1 VNRFRSEHGVL
12 LPSVLV
18 SASRREVLGSFALA
32 LARGAT
38 GAVGL
43 VLVQT
48 VAAQRPAPVAWPTK
62 PIRLIVP
69 VGPGGGVDL
78 VGRLVAEQLS
88 KVLGQAIFVE
98 NMGGAGGTIG
108 SLATARAAPDG
119 HTLMVGYV
127 GTHGTNP
134 ALRKLNYD
142 ALADFS
148 AIAMVGGTPN
158 VLVVAP
164 GFPAQDFKQFA
175 ALMKADGDKLSYATS
190 GPGTLTHLIMEQL
203 KGALNSNAVHVP
215 YKGIG
220 PALIDVLGGQVPMAC
235 PGLAAAL
242 PHIKAGKLR
251 ALALTGAQRHRLM
264 PETPTFEELGLRG
277 FDGVQWY
284 GIVGP
289 AKMPA
294 DIVKRLN
301 TEINKIINTSQ
312 TRERLSAEALE
323 PMPMSSGQFAAFIA
337 QDISRWAKVG
347 VARGIRLD

>member
-1 VNRFRSEHGVL
+1 MKAVNNKSR
-12 LPSVLV
+12 
-18 SASRREVLGSFALA
+18 RREVLQASLAGVGACLGYTFAGIGLSRTALA
-32 LARGAT
+32 QSSSTA
-38 GAVGL
+38 
-43 VLVQT
+43 
-48 VAAQRPAPVAWPTK
+48 AWPSK

-78 VGRLVAEQLS
+78 VGRLVAEQLA

-98 NMGGAGGTIG
+98 NIGGGGGAIG

-148 AIAMVGGTPN
+148 PIAMVGGTPN
-158 VLVVAP
+158 VLVVSP
-164 GFPAQDFKQFA
+164 SFPAKDFKQFA
-175 ALMKADGDKLSYATS
+175 PMMKSDGDKLSYASS

-203 KGALNSNAVHVP
+203 KGALNSTAVHVP

-251 ALALTGAQRHRLM
+251 PLAITGTQRHRLL
-264 PETPTFEELGLRG
+264 PQTPTFEELGLRG

-289 AKMPA
+289 AKLPPE
-294 DIVKRLN
+294 IIKRLN
-301 TEINKIINTSQ
+301 LEINKIITTKE

-323 PMPMSSGQFAAFIA
+323 PMPMTPVQFGSFIA

>member
-1 VNRFRSEHGVL
+1 MKNVIRKSQRRDVL
-12 LPSVLV
+12 Q
-18 SASRREVLGSFALA
+18 
-32 LARGAT
+32 
-38 GAVGL
+38 VGL
-43 VLVQT
+43 ASVGAGLGYTLAGMGLSSTAWAQT
-48 VAAQRPAPVAWPTK
+48 STTPAWPSK

-78 VGRLVAEQLS
+78 VGRLVAEQLA

-98 NMGGAGGTIG
+98 NIGGGGGSIG
-108 SLATARAAPDG
+108 SLAAARAAPDG

-148 AIAMVGGTPN
+148 PIAMVGGTPN
-158 VLVVAP
+158 VLVVSP
-164 GFPAQDFKQFA
+164 SFPAKDFKQFA
-175 ALMKADGDKLSYATS
+175 QMMKIDGDKLSYATS

-203 KGALNSNAVHVP
+203 KGALNSSAVHVP

-220 PALIDVLGGQVPMAC
+220 PALIDVLGGQVPIAC

-251 ALALTGAQRHRLM
+251 PLAITGIQRHRLL
-264 PETPTFEELGLRG
+264 PQIPTFEELGLRG

-289 AKMPA
+289 AKLPA
-294 DIVKRLN
+294 EIVKRLN
-301 TEINKIINTSQ
+301 LEINKIITTKE
-312 TRERLSAEALE
+312 TRERLSTEALE
-323 PMPMSSGQFAAFIA
+323 PMPMTPVQFGSFIA

>member
-1 VNRFRSEHGVL
+1 MKAVTMNLVGVHAQRRKL
-12 LPSVLV
+12 LLS
-18 SASRREVLGSFALA
+18 
-32 LARGAT
+32 
-38 GAVGL
+38 GAVAA
-43 VLVQT
+43 T
-48 VAAQRPAPVAWPTK
+48 VFGRAGASLAQAPIPASGQWPTK

-78 VGRLVAEQLS
+78 VGRLIAEQLT
-88 KVLGQAIFVE
+88 KLLGQSIFVE
-98 NMGGAGGTIG
+98 NIGGGGGSIG
-108 SLATARAAPDG
+108 SMATARAAPDG

-134 ALRKLNYD
+134 ALRKLSYD

-148 AIAMVGGTPN
+148 PIAMVGGTPN
-158 VLVVAP
+158 VLVVSP
-164 GFPAQDFKQFA
+164 SFPAKDFKQFA
-175 ALMKADGDKLSYATS
+175 AMMKSDGDKLSYATS

-203 KGALNSNAVHVP
+203 KGAIGSTAVHVP

-220 PALIDVLGGQVPMAC
+220 PALIDVLGGQVPMSC

-242 PHIKAGKLR
+242 PHIKAGKLKP
-251 ALALTGAQRHRLM
+251 LAITGAQRHRLL
-264 PETPTFEELGLRG
+264 PQTPTFEELGLRG
-277 FDGVQWY
+277 FDGVQWH

-294 DIVKRLN
+294 EIVKRLN
-301 TEINKIINTSQ
+301 LEINKIIATKE

-323 PMPMSSGQFAAFIA
+323 PMPMTPVQFGSFMA

>member
-1 VNRFRSEHGVL
+1 MNNVNNERTLMNQFV
-12 LPSVLV
+12 
-18 SASRREVLGSFALA
+18 
-32 LARGAT
+32 AT
-38 GAVGL
+38 GARRGL
-43 VLVQT
+43 LRHALGGTLGLGLAGPASIRFVFAQASP
-48 VAAQRPAPVAWPTK
+48 AAAWPNK

-88 KVLGQAIFVE
+88 KILGQSIFVE
-98 NMGGAGGTIG
+98 NIGGGGGAIG
-108 SLATARAAPDG
+108 SLATARASADG
-119 HTLMVGYV
+119 YTLMVGYV

-148 AIAMVGGTPN
+148 PIAMVGGTPN
-158 VLVVAP
+158 VLVVSP
-164 GFPAQDFKQFA
+164 NFPAKDFMQFA
-175 ALMKADGDKLSYATS
+175 ALMKSDGDKLSYATS

-203 KGALNSNAVHVP
+203 KGVLNSTAVHVP

-220 PALIDVLGGQVPMAC
+220 PALIDVLGAQVPMSC

-251 ALALTGAQRHRLM
+251 PLAITGGQRHRLL
-264 PETPTFEELGLRG
+264 PQTPTFEELGLRG

-289 AKMPA
+289 AKLPLE
-294 DIVKRLN
+294 IVKRLN
-301 TEINKIINTSQ
+301 LEINKIITTKE

-323 PMPMSSGQFAAFIA
+323 PMPMTPVQFGSFMA

>member
-1 VNRFRSEHGVL
+1 MKNAIRQSQRRDVL
-12 LPSVLV
+12 Q
-18 SASRREVLGSFALA
+18 
-32 LARGAT
+32 
-38 GAVGL
+38 VGL
-43 VLVQT
+43 ASVGAGLGYTLAGMGLSSTAWAQT
-48 VAAQRPAPVAWPTK
+48 STTPAWPSK

-78 VGRLVAEQLS
+78 VGRLVAEQLA

-98 NMGGAGGTIG
+98 NIGGGGGSIG
-108 SLATARAAPDG
+108 SLAAARATPDG

-148 AIAMVGGTPN
+148 PIAMVGGTPN
-158 VLVVAP
+158 VLVVSP
-164 GFPAQDFKQFA
+164 SFPAKDFKQFA
-175 ALMKADGDKLSYATS
+175 QMMKIDGDKLSYATS

-203 KGALNSNAVHVP
+203 KGALNSSAVHVP

-220 PALIDVLGGQVPMAC
+220 PALIDVLGGQVPIAC

-251 ALALTGAQRHRLM
+251 PLAITGIQRHRLL
-264 PETPTFEELGLRG
+264 PQIPTFEELGLRG

-289 AKMPA
+289 AKLPA
-294 DIVKRLN
+294 EIVKRLN
-301 TEINKIINTSQ
+301 LEINKIITTKE

-323 PMPMSSGQFAAFIA
+323 PMPMTPVQFGSFIA

>member
-1 VNRFRSEHGVL
+1 MKT
-12 LPSVLV
+12 PS
-18 SASRREVLGSFALA
+18 SFAHRRGLLGSGLFCSIGYGLGGFTAFASSSPVLA
-32 LARGAT
+32 QANAGS
-38 GAVGL
+38 
-43 VLVQT
+43 
-48 VAAQRPAPVAWPTK
+48 AWPGK
-62 PIRLIVP
+62 AIRLIVP

-78 VGRLVAEQLS
+78 VGRLIAEQLS
-88 KVLGQAIFVE
+88 KVLGQSIFVE
-98 NMGGAGGTIG
+98 NIGGGGGSIG
-108 SLATARAAPDG
+108 SLATARATPDG

-148 AIAMVGGTPN
+148 PIAMVGGTPN
-158 VLVVAP
+158 VLVVSP
-164 GFPAQDFKQFA
+164 SFQAQDFKQFA
-175 ALMKADGDKLSYATS
+175 ALMKSDGDKLSYASS

-203 KGALNSNAVHVP
+203 KGALNSTAVHVP

-220 PALIDVLGGQVPMAC
+220 PALIDVLGAQVPMSC

-251 ALALTGAQRHRLM
+251 PLAVTGMQRHRLL
-264 PETPTFEELGLRG
+264 PQTPTFEELGLRG

-289 AKMPA
+289 AKLPA
-294 DIVKRLN
+294 EIVKRLN
-301 TEINKIINTSQ
+301 TEINKIIATKE

-323 PMPMSSGQFAAFIA
+323 PMPMTPVQFGTFMA

>member
-1 VNRFRSEHGVL
+1 MNQTISSRERRRVL
-12 LPSVLV
+12 RNAFGSTIGFSLAGMGLPFQVLAQSPV
-18 SASRREVLGSFALA
+18 SA
-32 LARGAT
+32 
-38 GAVGL
+38 
-43 VLVQT
+43 
-48 VAAQRPAPVAWPTK
+48 PWPSK
-62 PIRLIVP
+62 AIRLIVP

-78 VGRLVAEQLS
+78 VGRLVAEQLG

-98 NMGGAGGTIG
+98 NIGGGGGSIG
-108 SLATARAAPDG
+108 SLATARAAADG

-148 AIAMVGGTPN
+148 PVAMVGGTPN
-158 VLVVAP
+158 VLLVASS
-164 GFPAQDFKQFA
+164 FQAKDFKQFA
-175 ALMKADGDKLSYATS
+175 SLMKSDGDKLSYASS

-203 KGALNSNAVHVP
+203 KGALGSTAVHVP

-220 PALIDVLGGQVPMAC
+220 PALIDVLGGQVPIAC

-242 PHIKAGKLR
+242 PHVKAGKLR
-251 ALALTGAQRHRLM
+251 PLAITGVQRHRLL
-264 PETPTFEELGLRG
+264 PNTPTFEELGLRG

-289 AKMPA
+289 AKLPA
-294 DIVKRLN
+294 EIVKRLN
-301 TEINKIINTSQ
+301 FEINKIITTKE

-323 PMPMSSGQFAAFIA
+323 PMPMTPLQFGSFMA

>member
-1 VNRFRSEHGVL
+1 MNNLNNERTLMNQFV
-12 LPSVLV
+12 
-18 SASRREVLGSFALA
+18 
-32 LARGAT
+32 AT
-38 GAVGL
+38 GARRGL
-43 VLVQT
+43 LRHALGGTLGLGLAGSGSIRHVFAQGSP
-48 VAAQRPAPVAWPTK
+48 AAAWPNR

-78 VGRLVAEQLS
+78 VGRLIAEQLS
-88 KVLGQAIFVE
+88 KILGQSIFVE
-98 NMGGAGGTIG
+98 NIGGGGGSIG
-108 SLATARAAPDG
+108 SLATARAPADG

-134 ALRKLNYD
+134 ALRKLSYD
-142 ALADFS
+142 ALTDFS
-148 AIAMVGGTPN
+148 PIAMVGGTPN
-158 VLVVAP
+158 VLVVSP
-164 GFPAQDFKQFA
+164 SFPAKDFKEFA
-175 ALMKADGDKLSYATS
+175 ALMKSDGDKLSYATS
-190 GPGTLTHLIMEQL
+190 GPGTLTHLIREQL
-203 KGALNSNAVHVP
+203 KGVLNSTAVHVP

-220 PALIDVLGGQVPMAC
+220 PALIDVLGAQVPMSC

-251 ALALTGAQRHRLM
+251 PLAITGTQRHRLL
-264 PETPTFEELGLRG
+264 PQTPTFEELGFRG

-289 AKMPA
+289 AKLPPE
-294 DIVKRLN
+294 IVKRLN
-301 TEINKIINTSQ
+301 LEINKIITTKE

-323 PMPMSSGQFAAFIA
+323 PMPMTPVQFGSFMA

>member
-1 VNRFRSEHGVL
+1 MNTLHNPEGGRRLALRSGLGLATAAL
-12 LPSVLV
+12 LP
-18 SASRREVLGSFALA
+18 
-32 LARGAT
+32 GA
-38 GAVGL
+38 AF
-43 VLVQT
+43 VQ
-48 VAAQRPAPVAWPTK
+48 AANWPAK

-88 KVLGQAIFVE
+88 KALGQSIFVE
-98 NMGGAGGTIG
+98 NIGGGGGSIG
-108 SLATARAAPDG
+108 SLQTARAAPDG
-119 HTLMVGYV
+119 YTLMVGYV

-148 AIAMVGGTPN
+148 PVAMVGGTPN
-158 VLVVAP
+158 VIVVHPA
-164 GFPAQDFKQFA
+164 FPAQDFKQ
-175 ALMKADGDKLSYATS
+175 LIELLKKDGDKLSYASS
-190 GPGTLTHLIMEQL
+190 GPGTLTHLVMEQL
-203 KGALNSNAVHVP
+203 KGATGSNVVHVP

-220 PALIDVLGGQVPMAC
+220 PALIDVLGGQVPMSA

-251 ALALTGAQRHRLM
+251 PIVITGTQRHRLV
-264 PETPTFEELGLRG
+264 PQVPTFEESGMRG

-294 DIVKRLN
+294 DIIRRLN
-301 TEINKIINTSQ
+301 TEINKIIATKDI
-312 TRERLSAEALE
+312 RDKLSGEALE
-323 PMPMSSGQFAAFIA
+323 PMPMTPGQFGTFMA

-347 VARGIRLD
+347 VARNIRLD